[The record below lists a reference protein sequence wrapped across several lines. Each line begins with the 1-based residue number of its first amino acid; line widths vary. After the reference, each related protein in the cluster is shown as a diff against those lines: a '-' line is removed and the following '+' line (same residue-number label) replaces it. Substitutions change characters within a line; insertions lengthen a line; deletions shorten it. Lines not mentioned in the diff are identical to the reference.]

1 MNFNQKLPDKTRC
14 YFRLLVSA
22 YLVYLGVSIL
32 KGTLKGEAKGVILP
46 IIAVAFIVF
55 GVGYAIFSL
64 RILFQIL
71 KAEKEE
77 RIPAKARSISRIR
90 SGKQI
95 PNRMQI
101 PLLSRSWKTKILFRR
116 KEELW

>member
-55 GVGYAIFSL
+55 GIGYAIFSL

-71 KAEKEE
+71 KAEKGGANTGESPEYQQDSE
-77 RIPAKARSISRIR
+77 REANPKPDADPALITDVENKDPFSA
-90 SGKQI
+90 
-95 PNRMQI
+95 
-101 PLLSRSWKTKILFRR
+101 
-116 KEELW
+116 

>member
-71 KAEKEE
+71 KAEKGGADTGESPEYQQDSE
-77 RIPAKARSISRIR
+77 RTANSKPDSDPAWITDGENKDPFS
-90 SGKQI
+90 
-95 PNRMQI
+95 
-101 PLLSRSWKTKILFRR
+101 T
-116 KEELW
+116 